1 MKIINPYFWM
11 VAIVSMIVDILTKQ
25 EIVRM
30 FDIKNK
36 QEIVRFFSITIE
48 QAIIYSPIPNPQKIP
63 PTLPLIPNIFH
74 FTYIRNSGAAFS
86 FLAGHGGG
94 WLAFLSLL
102 VSTVLVVIGISR
114 RFSNIWEQ
122 LGFGLI
128 LAGAAGNGIDRLFFG
143 GSVADFIDLRLI
155 NFAIFN
161 WADVSINLG
170 IACLLIYNFIYL
182 PRQANSH

>member
-1 MKIINPYFWM
+1 MKIRNPYFWV
-11 VAIVSMIVDILTKQ
+11 VAIASTLIDILTKQ

-30 FDIKNK
+30 FDLKNK
-36 QEIVRFFSITIE
+36 QEVVRFFSIIIE

-63 PTLPLIPNIFH
+63 PTLPIIPNVFH

-86 FLAGHGGG
+86 FLTGHGGG

-102 VSTVLVVIGISR
+102 VSMVLIVIGITKI
-114 RFSNIWEQ
+114 FSNVWEQ

-155 NFAIFN
+155 NFAVFN
-161 WADVSINLG
+161 WADISINLG
-170 IACLLIYNFIYL
+170 IVCLLIYNFIHL
-182 PRQANSH
+182 PRQSHAR